1 MANGA
6 IWIGLVE
13 VKPVRDDEPRWRD
26 HFGPAAGGF
35 ANPVAF
41 ATDASG
47 FQQAIAAALREV
59 GGEAV
64 SFEDVETLQSRR
76 AQMGDSDLF
85 SGLAAELERS
95 GQPQLGSFHLFG
107 AEEFESSA
115 KWLESQ
121 SERGDLTK
129 LQSQTLR
136 EIGRMLGRL
145 DLPLLGGVSLAS
157 EEARVIVNLTHGT
170 DGHPDLGVSIGED
183 DVVVE
188 YGLGHAHFG
197 GAVEEKT
204 PLGDANSFIFS
215 ALQGGVKIE
224 VWEKPGGTIDRT
236 RTSILAVDGTWDPL
250 TTVATNPSVSFDTSP
265 TYTRVLSF
273 ASPSSDA

>member
-1 MANGA
+1 MANA
-6 IWIGLVE
+6 AVWIGLVE
-13 VKPVRDDEPRWRD
+13 VKPIRDDEPRWRE

-35 ANPVAF
+35 ASPVAF
-41 ATDASG
+41 ATDASE
-47 FQQAIAAALREV
+47 FQQAIGAALREV

-64 SFEDVETLQSRR
+64 YFEDVETLQSRR
-76 AQMGDSDLF
+76 AQLRDPDLF
-85 SGLAAELERS
+85 SDLAAELERS

-115 KWLESQ
+115 EWLESQ

-145 DLPLLGGVSLAS
+145 DLPLLGGVSLAN
-157 EEARVIVNLTHGT
+157 EEARVIVNLTHRT
-170 DGHPDLGVSIGED
+170 DGRPDLGVSIGED

-197 GAVEEKT
+197 GGVEKT

-236 RTSILAVDGTWDPL
+236 RTLILAVDGAWDPL

-273 ASPSSDA
+273 ASRSSDA